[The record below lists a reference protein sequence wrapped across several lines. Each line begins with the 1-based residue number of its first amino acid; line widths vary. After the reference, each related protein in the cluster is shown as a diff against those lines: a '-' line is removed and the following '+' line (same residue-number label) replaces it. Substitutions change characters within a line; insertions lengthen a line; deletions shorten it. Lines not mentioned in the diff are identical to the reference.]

1 LWIQRQKEVE
11 VVMTFFRGLLVLVL
25 IGGMSGCAGMSAT
38 QQRILSGGAIGTAA
52 GVGVAAVAGAP
63 LIVGAAAGAAA
74 GSVGG
79 LVVDQMHKSGR

>member
-1 LWIQRQKEVE
+1 
-11 VVMTFFRGLLVLVL
+11 MTYFRGLLVLVL
-25 IGGMSGCAGMSAT
+25 IAAMSGCAGMSAT